1 MYKIKAKK
9 GVQILIGD
17 LNTIISDTNF
27 VEISEEKYKKSND
40 LKKVEKYL
48 VFEKD
53 IKDEFKTE
61 EQKDLNNKIYEKD
74 LNNKIYVK
82 NLNDINDDIV
92 IEEQIQYEKFVIDHN
107 LNVVS
112 IKNNVIAESN
122 IEDVSNIE
130 EKIEEVEVKTEEKI
144 EKVEVKTEDIKEK
157 STKRVKKPNKEDS
170 EVKKSTKKGSKPKQN
185 KKSQD
190 DDIKK

>member
-130 EKIEEVEVKTEEKI
+130 EKIEEVEVKTE
-144 EKVEVKTEDIKEK
+144 DIKEK
-157 STKRVKKPNKEDS
+157 STKRVKKQNKEDS

>member
-17 LNTIISDTNF
+17 LNTVISDMNF

-74 LNNKIYVK
+74 LNDKVYVK

-144 EKVEVKTEDIKEK
+144 EEVEVKTEDIKEK
-157 STKRVKKPNKEDS
+157 STKRVKKQNKEDS